1 MHGEEIAY
9 AWWGYDGGADKVEFL
24 DIGRYP
30 DGSPYVKEAGKLSV
44 DGANRVLLRPKDMT
58 GFMGGVFWI
67 QSLIERGFRA
77 PELILPC
84 VPGQRQDRINLTGD
98 VLFTIKS
105 VAKIINSLGC
115 PKVTILD
122 PHSEATSALIDRC
135 HVIHVDDIWAHHNP
149 PGDQGYR
156 AVIAPDAGASKRAAR
171 MADLLKIPL
180 KQAKKKRDVSTGKLQ
195 GFECEDLVD
204 LFHDNEAEPGSLDVP
219 RVLVVDDLIDAG
231 GTFIGLGEVLDA
243 AGVDADLYVTH
254 GLFTKGTRDVG
265 TWYRKLICTDSVSA
279 QRPDVEILFTAEQL
293 LTTGEL

>member
-67 QSLIERGFRA
+67 QSLIERGFGA

-84 VPGQRQDRINLTGD
+84 VPGQRQDRINPTGD
-98 VLFTIKS
+98 VLFTVKS
-105 VAKIINSLGC
+105 VAKIINALNL

-122 PHSEATSALIDRC
+122 PHSEAASALIDRC
-135 HVIHVDDIWAHHNP
+135 HVVHVDDIWARYNP
-149 PGDQGYR
+149 PGPMGYR
-156 AVIAPDAGASKRAAR
+156 AVVAPDAGAYKRASRIAN
-171 MADLLKIPL
+171 LLQLPL
-180 KQAKKKRDVSTGKLQ
+180 KTAKKKRDVATGQLS
-195 GFECEDLVD
+195 GFEIEDCSD
-204 LFHDNEAEPGSLDVP
+204 LFTSDDDVP
-219 RVLVVDDLIDAG
+219 RLLVVDDLCDGG

-243 AGVDADLYVTH
+243 AGFDADLFVTH
-254 GLFTKGTRDVG
+254 GLFTKGTRDLG
-265 TWYRKLICTDSVSA
+265 TWYQMIFCTDSVLA
-279 QRPDVEILFTAEQL
+279 QRPDVTILSAAEQL
-293 LTTGEL
+293 LKYGEL